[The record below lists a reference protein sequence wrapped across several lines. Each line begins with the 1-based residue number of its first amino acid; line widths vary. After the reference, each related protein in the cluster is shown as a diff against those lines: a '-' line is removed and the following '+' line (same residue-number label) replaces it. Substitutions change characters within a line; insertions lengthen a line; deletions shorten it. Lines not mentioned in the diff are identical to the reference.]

1 MDQQHDIYIKELVE
15 RYMNNTCSRAEMD
28 EVLVLADKD
37 PLQLYNALKEH
48 WLKLE
53 PLSGES
59 RLSADTVIEQAG
71 QMESFFVRDTGTAAS
86 ETLPG
91 RSGRAG
97 LRRWIGIAAS
107 VIVAIGIAVYL
118 FTGNPNNQ
126 SAVQQYTDVAAPA
139 SSRATVKLAN
149 GETITLDSLLSGT
162 IAVQEDGKLIKNK
175 NGQLVYQAQPSVADH
190 TPVYNTLDNPKG
202 SKVVDITLAD
212 GTQVWLNAGSSI
224 TFPVAFTGTQRII
237 TLKGEAYLDVS
248 HDAKKPF
255 IVQTGD
261 LSIKVLGTGFN
272 VNAYQDAEPIKV
284 TLLKGSVAL
293 FSKGANR
300 LLKPGQQA
308 SIKGQISINNN
319 IDVDEVLA
327 WKNNRFVFDNC
338 SIQQVMRQ
346 LEQWYDIEV
355 AYEGAPTREAF
366 VGSISRDVSLSQ
378 ILSLLSETNAVRF
391 EQQAKKVIVKK

>member
-1 MDQQHDIYIKELVE
+1 M
-15 RYMNNTCSRAEMD
+15 
-28 EVLVLADKD
+28 
-37 PLQLYNALKEH
+37 
-48 WLKLE
+48 
-53 PLSGES
+53 
-59 RLSADTVIEQAG
+59 
-71 QMESFFVRDTGTAAS
+71 
-86 ETLPG
+86 
-91 RSGRAG
+91 
-97 LRRWIGIAAS
+97 
-107 VIVAIGIAVYL
+107 
-118 FTGNPNNQ
+118 
-126 SAVQQYTDVAAPA
+126 
-139 SSRATVKLAN
+139 
-149 GETITLDSLLSGT
+149 
-162 IAVQEDGKLIKNK
+162 
-175 NGQLVYQAQPSVADH
+175 
-190 TPVYNTLDNPKG
+190 
-202 SKVVDITLAD
+202 
-212 GTQVWLNAGSSI
+212 

-355 AYEGAPTREAF
+355 AYEGAPRERHLW
-366 VGSISRDVSLSQ
+366 VLYQGM
-378 ILSLLSETNAVRF
+378 
-391 EQQAKKVIVKK
+391 